1 MAEKKIL
8 FFDWNEF
15 LQFPYCDGSHGAMN
29 KELCENVGPIVVK
42 HKD

>member
-1 MAEKKIL
+1 MINKFHFLTENLI
-8 FFDWNEF
+8 